1 MPSSRQAGLN
11 TPLHLQENFELTHE
25 TLYLAVKLMDHY
37 LVQVG
42 AMRDKLQL
50 IGSTAILIASKFEV
64 SPHSSGSGEAL
75 SSLGDLEWWRGVCFH
90 VTREAQRGEDTF
102 PSFWIRLSKGVW
114 SPLSLLQAPQT
125 CLSELGTCFG
135 ATTS

>member
-1 MPSSRQAGLN
+1 M
-11 TPLHLQENFELTHE
+11 HLQENFELTHE

-75 SSLGDLEWWRGVCFH
+75 SSLGVFASMLLEKPSVERTPSQASGAEIVQGGLEPPKSAPVTPDLPV
-90 VTREAQRGEDTF
+90 
-102 PSFWIRLSKGVW
+102 
-114 SPLSLLQAPQT
+114 
-125 CLSELGTCFG
+125 
-135 ATTS
+135 